1 MNMSEIHNFLLHM
14 SEDERT
20 LLFQMPFGQKVL
32 MAFVISMSIIWGSLM
47 KLFIYYNIGQD
58 KWKERPINIL
68 IIIDQVIQHFFNTV
82 IGIGMVVKVTF

>member
-1 MNMSEIHNFLLHM
+1 MSEIHNFLLHM

-47 KLFIYYNIGQD
+47 KLFINSGSRLIGSLWARA
-58 KWKERPINIL
+58 KVIPLTERY
-68 IIIDQVIQHFFNTV
+68 Q
-82 IGIGMVVKVTF
+82 

>member
-1 MNMSEIHNFLLHM
+1 MSEIHDFLLHM
-14 SEDERT
+14 SEDEQT

-32 MAFVISMSIIWGSLM
+32 EVLMAFVISMSIIM